1 MVFFYNNW
9 FHHNVFE
16 QSHEI
21 SYDDKFYEY
30 KKGKDSI
37 LVSCITHLR
46 VWSFV
51 DNNKNA
57 KYYFHKKT
65 FLHFNAKIYYERHNP
80 LKDTIEFL
88 QNIST

>member
-1 MVFFYNNW
+1 MKIQFSELIWQRVFYNNR

-21 SYDDKFYEY
+21 NYDDKFYEY

-46 VWSFV
+46 V
-51 DNNKNA
+51 
-57 KYYFHKKT
+57 
-65 FLHFNAKIYYERHNP
+65 
-80 LKDTIEFL
+80 
-88 QNIST
+88 

>member
-1 MVFFYNNW
+1 MKIQFSELIWQRVFYNNQ

-21 SYDDKFYEY
+21 NYDDKFYEY

-46 VWSFV
+46 VWSFM

-57 KYYFHKKT
+57 KYYFHNK
-65 FLHFNAKIYYERHNP
+65 HFFISMQRYTM
-80 LKDTIEFL
+80 KDTIY
-88 QNIST
+88 